1 MAVCACVG
9 RGEGRGGGGEEEGE
23 GEWGRGRGRE
33 EVVLGRGE
41 KSYPGIVAFQCDCDL
56 HKKSV
61 VTLNFSEQLKTAVSG
76 VTDSTPCFG

>member
-1 MAVCACVG
+1 MCACVG
-9 RGEGRGGGGEEEGE
+9 RGEGRGGGGG
-23 GEWGRGRGRE
+23 GGGRGGSGEREGRE

-41 KSYPGIVAFQCDCDL
+41 KSYPGIVTFQCDCEL